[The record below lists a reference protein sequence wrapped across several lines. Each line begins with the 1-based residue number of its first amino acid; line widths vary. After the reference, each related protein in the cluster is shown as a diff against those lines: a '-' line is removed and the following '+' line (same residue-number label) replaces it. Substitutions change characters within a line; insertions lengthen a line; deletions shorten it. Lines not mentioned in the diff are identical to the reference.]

1 MSTAEL
7 FQSAQSRALRRSAA
21 FGHAPGGLGAA
32 VRFGGLLAIALVIWT
47 AAFGV
52 SPAGAAAALALTAA
66 TLLALIV
73 SLADRGDFAASSSVR
88 IARHLQAGAFVTVF
102 ALAADAF
109 FHSAAPPLR
118 LLGAG
123 LVVCLYGAAWDLL
136 ISNTRA
142 LRRPLRV
149 LALGAGPAT
158 ARLSAAFAVDSP
170 STVELVGAI
179 TLPEDEETEV
189 APLGDLSRLAEIV
202 EERHIDA
209 VVLAGSVGRLDAI
222 EHCLALPDPPRVLE
236 LSQVYE
242 RAFGRVPVDEITAAW
257 FLRSLSVS
265 RNGLTVVPRRLV
277 DILLATVLL
286 VLAAPLML
294 LIALAVRLDSPGPA
308 LYRQQRAGAGG
319 RPFTILKFRSMVLD
333 AERYGAPLGDRG
345 GSPRHP
351 SSAASCAASAS
362 TSSPSSGTCWS
373 ATWRW
378 SARAPSAPR

>member
-32 VRFGGLLAIALVIWT
+32 VRFGGLLTIALVIWM
-47 AAFGV
+47 AAFGF

-66 TLLALIV
+66 TLLALVV

-88 IARHLQAGAFVTVF
+88 IARHLQAGIFVTIS

-109 FHSAAPPLR
+109 FQSAAPPLR

-136 ISNTRA
+136 VSNTRA

-158 ARLSAAFAVDSP
+158 ARLSAAFSVDSP

-202 EERHIDA
+202 EERQIDA

-265 RNGLTVVPRRLV
+265 RNGLRPCRGASSTSCWRRCCSCSPRR
-277 DILLATVLL
+277 
-286 VLAAPLML
+286 
-294 LIALAVRLDSPGPA
+294 
-308 LYRQQRAGAGG
+308 
-319 RPFTILKFRSMVLD
+319 
-333 AERYGAPLGDRG
+333 
-345 GSPRHP
+345 
-351 SSAASCAASAS
+351 
-362 TSSPSSGTCWS
+362 
-373 ATWRW
+373 
-378 SARAPSAPR
+378 